1 MISHTESNQGSE
13 GGEMEK
19 PLWNPFVCPKVD
31 ESVWEAQSR
40 IQPCSSTLLQKP
52 LSQLPLW
59 AVIVYHG
66 RARRAAGFSEEQL
79 NPIEMDNAPEPGH
92 QIQKEKW

>member
-1 MISHTESNQGSE
+1 
-13 GGEMEK
+13 MEK
-19 PLWNPFVCPKVD
+19 PLWNPFVCPKVV

-40 IQPCSSTLLQKP
+40 IQPCPSTLLQKS

-59 AVIVYHG
+59 AVIVYRG

-79 NPIEMDNAPEPGH
+79 NPIETDMLQGQGTRSRKKSGRRGPGMWLH
-92 QIQKEKW
+92 W